1 MFKTLALL
9 FSALL
14 LLAGC
19 NMAVTFESL
28 MPHEEVQV
36 AKDLVAKLA
45 ARDFAPIEAV
55 LDPQYRTP
63 ELPAQLETM
72 ARTLPAAAPTSVQA
86 VGAHTLTKD
95 GTTTYTITLEY
106 SYPAAWNLATVVLER
121 KEAQLVLKG
130 INFQPRTQSLAS
142 ENDFTLDGKGLLHY
156 LVLVMAALIPLF
168 ILYAL
173 VVCLRSR
180 FERRKWLWVLFVAC
194 GLVQFQFNWSSG
206 DWDVQLLSVLLLG
219 AGFAKGGPVA
229 PWVFTLSLPV
239 GAMLFL
245 LRRLREP
252 GWPGA
257 RRARDPVPQPAPQ
270 PVAEDAGQA

>member
-9 FSALL
+9 LCAVL

-19 NMAVTFESL
+19 DSTEMFERL
-28 MPHEEVQV
+28 MPKEEVQV

-45 ARDFAPIEAV
+45 ARDFAAVEAA
-55 LDPQYRTP
+55 LDPQYRT
-63 ELPAQLETM
+63 AQLPDQLEAM
-72 ARTLPAAAPTSVQA
+72 VRTLQSAPPTSVQA

-142 ENDFTLDGKGLLHY
+142 ENDFTLDGKGPLHY

-168 ILYAL
+168 ILHAL

-180 FERRKWLWVLFVAC
+180 FERRKWLWVLSVAC

-206 DWDVQLLSVLLLG
+206 DWGVQLLSVLLLG

-245 LRRLREP
+245 LRRHRES

>member
-9 FSALL
+9 LCAVL

-19 NMAVTFESL
+19 DSTAMFERL
-28 MPHEEVQV
+28 MPKEEVQV

-45 ARDFAPIEAV
+45 ARDFAAVEAA
-55 LDPQYRTP
+55 LDPQYRT
-63 ELPAQLETM
+63 AQLPDQLEAM
-72 ARTLPAAAPTSVQA
+72 VRTLPSAPPTSVQA
-86 VGAHTLTKD
+86 VGAHTLTTA
-95 GTTTYTITLEY
+95 GATTYTITLEY
-106 SYPAAWNLATVVLER
+106 RYPAAWNLATVVLER
-121 KEAQLVLKG
+121 KEGALLLKG
-130 INFQPRTQSLAS
+130 ITFHPREQSLAA
-142 ENDFTLDGKGLLHY
+142 ENAFTLDGKGLLHY
-156 LVLVMAALIPLF
+156 GVLVLAVLIPLF

-239 GAMLFL
+239 GAMFFL
-245 LRRLREP
+245 LRRHREP

-257 RRARDPVPQPAPQ
+257 RRALDPVPQPAPQ

>member
-1 MFKTLALL
+1 MFKPLALL
-9 FSALL
+9 FSVLL
-14 LLAGC
+14 LLTGC
-19 NMAVTFESL
+19 NMAATFESL

-45 ARDFAPIEAV
+45 ARDFAPIEAA

-86 VGAHTLTKD
+86 VGAHTLSTAAV
-95 GTTTYTITLEY
+95 TTYTITLEY
-106 SYPAAWNLATVVLER
+106 RYPAAWMLASVVLER
-121 KEAQLVLKG
+121 KGDALLLKG
-130 INFQPRTQSLAS
+130 ITFHPRAQSLAA
-142 ENDFTLDGKGLLHY
+142 ENGFTLDGKGPLHY
-156 LVLVMAALIPLF
+156 VVLVLAVLIPLF

-194 GLVQFQFNWSSG
+194 GLVQFHFNWSSG
-206 DWDVQLLSVLLLG
+206 AWILQPVSLQLLG
-219 AGFAKGGPVA
+219 AGFSKNGPVA
-229 PWVFTLSLPV
+229 PWMFTLSLPV
-239 GAMLFL
+239 GALLFL
-245 LRRLREP
+245 LRRHRDP

-257 RRARDPVPQPAPQ
+257 RRAPDPVPQPAPQ
-270 PVAEDAGQA
+270 PVAEDAGQG

>member
-9 FSALL
+9 LCAVL

-19 NMAVTFESL
+19 DSTAMFERL
-28 MPHEEVQV
+28 MPKEEVQA

-45 ARDFAPIEAV
+45 ARDFAAVEAA
-55 LDPQYRTP
+55 LDPQYRT
-63 ELPAQLETM
+63 AQLPDQLEAM
-72 ARTLPAAAPTSVQA
+72 VRTLPSAPPTSVQA
-86 VGAHTLTKD
+86 VGAHTLTTA
-95 GTTTYTITLEY
+95 GATTYTITLEY
-106 SYPAAWNLATVVLER
+106 RYPAAWNLATVVLER
-121 KEAQLVLKG
+121 KEGALLLKG
-130 INFQPRTQSLAS
+130 ITFHPRAQSLAA
-142 ENDFTLDGKGLLHY
+142 ENAFTLDGKGLLHY
-156 LVLVMAALIPLF
+156 GVLVLAVLIPLF

-194 GLVQFQFNWSSG
+194 GLVQFHLNWSSG
-206 DWDVQLLSVLLLG
+206 EWSLQPLSVQLLG

-245 LRRLREP
+245 LRRHREP

-257 RRARDPVPQPAPQ
+257 RRAPDPVPQPAPQ
-270 PVAEDAGQA
+270 PVGEDAGQG